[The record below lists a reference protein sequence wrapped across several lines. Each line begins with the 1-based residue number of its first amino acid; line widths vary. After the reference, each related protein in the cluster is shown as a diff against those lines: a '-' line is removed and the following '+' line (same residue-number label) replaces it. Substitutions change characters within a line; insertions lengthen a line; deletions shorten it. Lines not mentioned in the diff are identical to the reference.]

1 MKNLHRSL
9 VIGCSALALA
19 GCGADEIVSPGTG
32 GNVTINNP
40 APTPA
45 PAPAPTPT
53 STLATPAASCPQIA
67 NPTQLLD
74 LGTISG
80 PTGTYRRCR
89 LPESFT
95 ASSTLP
101 RVAGT
106 LYELNGQTDVG
117 VDQGFGSTNT
127 AVTLDIEP
135 GVIIF
140 ASGNDF
146 LNVNRG
152 NKLNAVGTAAKPIIF
167 TSRQNVEG
175 STSTDTSGQWGGII
189 LSGRAPVVDC
199 FIGSEAAGTCE
210 RRVEGATNQIL
221 YGGAQSGDSSGTLS
235 YIQIRFSGFALA
247 NGDELQSLTTGGVG
261 SGTVINHIQSYN
273 SSDDGAEFFGGAVRA
288 SQLAIIG
295 AEDDSLDTDTGLK
308 GLFDQVLIVQRPAA
322 SDTVIEQDSDGNE
335 EASPRTNVR
344 VNNATMIAQ
353 SSIGDR
359 GIRIRGSS
367 DFSLFN
373 SLVWDRLGTNNG
385 CINVQGVS
393 VDRAAGANDESGP
406 VVFNSVALQCATN
419 FRGGS
424 GSTAA
429 QVEARFDAGAAN
441 TKAFT
446 NTLARLT
453 GITTGAP
460 FINGSAENTYNPIF
474 DANAVSSFFPTGRS
488 YIGAVPSEAA
498 NWAEGWTCNSAT
510 VTLGLNNT
518 GSCDTLPQI

>member
-40 APTPA
+40 AP
-45 PAPAPTPT
+45 APTPT
-53 STLATPAASCPQIA
+53 PTPTPTSNLVTPAASCPQIA
-67 NPTQLLD
+67 NPVQLLD

-80 PTGTYRRCR
+80 PTGEYRRCR
-89 LPESFT
+89 LPQSFT
-95 ASSTLP
+95 ASTTLP
-101 RVAGT
+101 NQPGL

-135 GVIIF
+135 GVIVF

-152 NKLNAVGTAAKPIIF
+152 NRLNALGTESDPIIF

-175 STSTDTSGQWGGII
+175 STSADTSGQWGGII

-199 FIGSEAAGTCE
+199 VQGSEAANTCE

-221 YGGAQSGDSSGTLS
+221 YGGTQTNDNSGTLS
-235 YIQIRFSGFALA
+235 YVQIRFSGFALS

-261 SGTVINHIQSYN
+261 SGTTLNNIMTYN
-273 SSDDGAEFFGGAVRA
+273 SSDDGAEFFGGNINGRRFIMV
-288 SQLAIIG
+288 G
-295 AEDDSLDTDTGLK
+295 AEDDSLDTDTGVK
-308 GLFDQVLIVQRPAA
+308 AFFDQLLVVQRSTA

-335 EASPRTNVR
+335 DVAPRTHTR
-344 VNNATMIAQ
+344 INNATFVVNSA
-353 SSIGDR
+353 SGDR

-373 SLVWDRLGTNNG
+373 SLVWDQAGNNG
-385 CINVQGVS
+385 GCLNVQGAS
-393 VDRAAGANDESGP
+393 VTAAANPAVDEAGP
-406 VVFNSVALQCATN
+406 ATFNSVALDCATD
-419 FRGGS
+419 FRGGG
-424 GSTAA
+424 GSTVA
-429 QVEARFDAGAAN
+429 QIEALFNAGAGNDAS
-441 TKAFT
+441 FT
-446 NTLARLT
+446 NSL
-453 GITTGAP
+453 
-460 FINGSAENTYNPIF
+460 
-474 DANAVSSFFPTGRS
+474 
-488 YIGAVPSEAA
+488 
-498 NWAEGWTCNSAT
+498 
-510 VTLGLNNT
+510 
-518 GSCDTLPQI
+518 